1 MRSIV
6 IIALATAVLLVPPAS
21 AIAASAAPLVLGG
34 EDEQEGMLLSP
45 EQVEEGPDGNLY
57 VLDTGDATIKVY
69 GPTGEY
75 RYRLG
80 GEGEGPGRFQR
91 ADGASFGFI
100 GKDRIYFAEYYGGHH
115 WLTIMKLNGD
125 LVRVLSPQLDV
136 AFGVAAASPLRGG
149 GFLVQFGFNVVAH
162 AKDSYFLYDT
172 PRSLARIDSLGAVVS
187 TIVKTSDTRSIST
200 LPNGGESNLPF
211 TPGFHWLPLDDDEV
225 LWTNGMSP
233 RLRVLDHA
241 GRLVREIETQLPGPV
256 PVSSQE
262 LGRWRAEH
270 KELVAS
276 RYPDWWNRYGRV
288 IESYDKPLYD
298 KPIIER
304 ISRTPGGLLLIE
316 GPPDSGSALSSYRL
330 INDRGEILARTTTLA
345 RGLHLSA
352 HYVLYFTTDED
363 GAVSAHAAVR
373 AADEAAA
380 VAQFR

>member
-149 GFLVQFGFNVVAH
+149 GFLVQFVFTAVSH
-162 AKDSYFLYDT
+162 AKGSYFLYDH
-172 PRSLARIDSLGAVVS
+172 PRSLACVDSLGAVVS
-187 TIVKTSDTRSIST
+187 TIVKTNDTSSIST
-200 LPNGGESNLPF
+200 HPDGGTTNLPF
-211 TPGFHWLPLDDDEV
+211 TPGFHWLPLDDNEV
-225 LWTNGMSP
+225 IWTDGMSP
-233 RLRVLDHA
+233 RLRVLDHT
-241 GRLVREIETQLPGPV
+241 GRLVREIETHLPGPV
-256 PVSSQE
+256 PVSSQD
-262 LGRWRAEH
+262 LGRWRAER
-270 KELVAS
+270 KELMAS

-316 GPPDSGSALSSYRL
+316 GPPDSGSDLSAYRL
-330 INDRGEILARTTTLA
+330 INARGEILARTTTLA

-373 AADEAAA
+373 AADEVAA